1 MMDLVI
7 GGKFKLGRKIGSG
20 SFGEIYLGVNVQTQE
35 EVAVKL
41 VSEVVM
47 DSCCMFWSF
56 YDSCCYVF
64 VFRFVNE

>member
-20 SFGEIYLGVNVQTQE
+20 SFGELYLGVNVQTQE

-41 VSEVVM
+41 VSEVVV
-47 DSCCMFWSF
+47 DSYVACLEIFMI
-56 YDSCCYVF
+56 YVVAIVF
-64 VFRFVNE
+64 VVFLW